1 MNIQHIG
8 YAIACVVVP
17 MLWGRLIVWA
27 SNRIERQVKAR
38 GIERGQT
45 EEEAT
50 VPPLDY
56 HI

>member
-17 MLWGRLIVWA
+17 MLWGLLVVWA
-27 SNRIERQVKAR
+27 SNRIERKVKAR
-38 GIERGQT
+38 GIKRGQT